1 MKLDARTKV
10 EKINENLIVIIDTLT
25 GQQVTIARETAAE
38 LLPAVQYFFPELFV
52 DIAPTTTEIPA

>member
-1 MKLDARTKV
+1 MKLGPKTRI
-10 EKINENLIVIIDTLT
+10 ERINENLIVIIDTLT

>member
-1 MKLDARTKV
+1 
-10 EKINENLIVIIDTLT
+10 
-25 GQQVTIARETAAE
+25 